1 MSWLKLVIDLT
12 KRKYAMNDV
21 EKNPDL
27 EKSSEDEVVYKDSL
41 TRLKEARE
49 RKKEIKKTVKTMT
62 DKFGGNVKMAKK
74 VVKTAVRRM
83 VNRKS
88 GRGR

>member
-1 MSWLKLVIDLT
+1 MIHKTNTENKIDF
-12 KRKYAMNDV
+12 
-21 EKNPDL
+21 PDL
-27 EKSSEDEVVYKDSL
+27 EKTPDLENPREVEGEYKDPL

-62 DKFGGNVKMAKK
+62 EKFGGNSKMAKK
-74 VVKTAVRRM
+74 VVKTAVRRI
-83 VNRKS
+83 VNRKA

>member
-1 MSWLKLVIDLT
+1 
-12 KRKYAMNDV
+12 MNDV